1 MNPASLVFELIA
13 VAFATYAAI
22 RWRRALLMSL
32 PFLVTLNG
40 VPLKVGGVSVKLDQ
54 LAACLLLIP
63 LLAAAI
69 AGTRRIRLDT
79 TSWLLVA
86 LLIANVVSSA
96 INSPV
101 PAYSIKQCLNLASA
115 WAIYILLINYLD
127 AIELEAFL
135 KRVVQA
141 AVAASAIGIM
151 AFVLASSGLDVIGAE
166 VSKSAAENLTTAYGS
181 YGTMVEPNIFGSF
194 AAANLVLATVLF
206 IAGARRE
213 RSGVSRRLL
222 RWAIAL
228 TAVGVLLSFTR
239 GAWLGA
245 AMGLLCVVVLGS
257 RTRTFRIRMNQMGR
271 PLVASIALMAV
282 LFVLPGDVGT
292 LLRFKVVNLVN
303 PGSQTAIVR
312 LFQYS
317 LALQQTAQ
325 HPVLGFGTFSFAAL
339 AAEGSDFQ
347 QYENWR
353 NLWIGNYLLLAL
365 HDTGVIGLGL
375 TVGVLFTV
383 LKHASRV
390 LAATD
395 AAVREHAIVIVALVG
410 AVVTLL
416 VAFLTTSGFSLGYS
430 WLILGL
436 LGAYC
441 HQAQRTRATPATDS
455 EALLAT
461 VSDENAVPS
470 GAE

>member
-1 MNPASLVFELIA
+1 MTPASLLFAL
-13 VAFATYAAI
+13 VAAAIATYAAI

-40 VPLKVGGVSVKLDQ
+40 VPLRMGGVSLKLDQ

-69 AGTRRIRLDT
+69 SGARRIRLDT
-79 TSWLLVA
+79 TSWLLIA
-86 LLIANVVSSA
+86 LVISNVIASV

-101 PAYSIKQCLNLASA
+101 PAYSIMQCMNLASA

-127 AIELEAFL
+127 ATELDVFL
-135 KRVVQA
+135 KRVIQA
-141 AVAASAIGIM
+141 AVAASAVGIM
-151 AFVLASSGLDVIGAE
+151 AFVLASVGLNVGGAE
-166 VSKSAAENLTTAYGS
+166 VSKSAAENLTRAYGS

-194 AAANLVLATVLF
+194 AAANFILAIVLF
-206 IAGARRE
+206 VAGTRQE
-213 RSGVSRRLL
+213 RPDVSQRLL
-222 RWAIAL
+222 RWAVAL
-228 TAVGVLLSFTR
+228 TALGILLSFTR
-239 GAWLGA
+239 GAWLGV
-245 AMGLLCVVVLGS
+245 AMGLLSVAVLGS
-257 RTRTFRIRMNQMGR
+257 RTGTFRIRMRQVGR
-271 PLVASIALMAV
+271 MFAVAVAIVAV
-282 LFVLPGDVGT
+282 FFVLPGDVGT
-292 LLRFKVVNLVN
+292 LLRFKVLNLVN
-303 PGSQTAIVR
+303 PSSSTAIVR
-312 LFQYS
+312 LFTYS

-325 HPVLGFGTFSFAAL
+325 HPILGFGTFSFAAL

-375 TVGVLFTV
+375 TIGVLYTV
-383 LKHASRV
+383 VRQALRV
-390 LAATD
+390 LAITAGK
-395 AAVREHAIVIVALVG
+395 VREHVSVIIALFG

-430 WLILGL
+430 WLMMGL

-441 HQAQRTRATPATDS
+441 HQAQRTFTAPPADD
-455 EALLAT
+455 EAMLAT

-470 GAE
+470 GA